1 MKIIIVGCGKVGV
14 ALTQR
19 LCEEGHDITV
29 VDTDASRI
37 QHIIEEYDV
46 MGVVGNGSSY
56 LALSEAGA
64 ETADVLI
71 AVTGSDELNLLCCM
85 FARKE
90 GHCSAIARVRNPAY
104 VNELDFIKTQ
114 LGISAVINPEL
125 AAAREIVQL
134 LKFPSALKVDTFAD
148 GKVRLIKFAL
158 DNCDKIAGVPLR
170 DLPGHLNCD
179 ILICAVE
186 RGKDVIIPRGNFTF
200 QQGDVVSFVATPEKA
215 NDFFQKIGLPT
226 RSVRSSLIVGG
237 STIGFYLAKY
247 LSEAGINVK
256 LIERKPNHARQLA
269 EELPKVLVI
278 EGDGTDRQLLMS
290 EGLEQTESFVS
301 LTNVDE
307 ENILLSLFAKK
318 HSKGKIATK
327 VNRLEFDDILEGLD
341 AGSVVY
347 PKYITSDFILQH
359 VRALQNKAGSNVKTL
374 YRILDDRVEA
384 LEFTVQEESELTG
397 VPLSKLRLKSNLLV
411 CCITRGNQ
419 VIIPRGADT
428 IQVNDTVIV
437 VALEKGL
444 ADLSKI
450 LAQ

>member
-1 MKIIIVGCGKVGV
+1 MKIIIVGCGKVGT
-14 ALTQR
+14 ALTRR

-29 VDTDASRI
+29 VDTDSARI
-37 QHIIEEYDV
+37 QQITEELDV

-56 LALSEAGA
+56 LALAEAGA

-71 AVTGSDELNLLCCM
+71 AVTGSDELNLLCGM

-237 STIGFYLAKY
+237 STIYFLW
-247 LSEAGINVK
+247 
-256 LIERKPNHARQLA
+256 
-269 EELPKVLVI
+269 
-278 EGDGTDRQLLMS
+278 
-290 EGLEQTESFVS
+290 
-301 LTNVDE
+301 
-307 ENILLSLFAKK
+307 NI
-318 HSKGKIATK
+318 
-327 VNRLEFDDILEGLD
+327 VNRCRIR
-341 AGSVVY
+341 GSIGY
-347 PKYITSDFILQH
+347 FYHRSI
-359 VRALQNKAGSNVKTL
+359 
-374 YRILDDRVEA
+374 
-384 LEFTVQEESELTG
+384 
-397 VPLSKLRLKSNLLV
+397 
-411 CCITRGNQ
+411 
-419 VIIPRGADT
+419 
-428 IQVNDTVIV
+428 
-437 VALEKGL
+437 
-444 ADLSKI
+444 DL
-450 LAQ
+450 